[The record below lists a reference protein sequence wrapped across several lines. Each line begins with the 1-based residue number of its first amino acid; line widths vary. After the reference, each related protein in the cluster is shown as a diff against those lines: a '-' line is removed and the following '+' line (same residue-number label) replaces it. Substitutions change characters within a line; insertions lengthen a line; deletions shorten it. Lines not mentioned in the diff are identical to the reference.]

1 MAGQHEQANDGTLSA
16 GVEMLD
22 VFVELLSKV
31 DAPTRPGE
39 FYGRICQAVC
49 RLTAMERVVL
59 FLYDD
64 VLGSVRAVGSWGIDP
79 ELLADVDANL
89 EESPLAR
96 RALAEDRVIE
106 VSERIEEEVPG
117 EYARLLGLTTLTCT
131 PLSAGGRWFGVLFA
145 DRGGGQ
151 SMLTDSERHAMWTL
165 GKVAALAESARIAT
179 RHQER
184 TRGMEDRIGLAR
196 EIHERVIQRLFGVS
210 LVLSAGQE
218 LGRAERLRAADEIQ
232 TALADLRSALHRP
245 LARRSRA
252 THRTLREE
260 LGRLGRRH
268 PELALRVRWDHPE
281 PLPPELE
288 PLAQSVLAEA
298 LRNAQKHADPSQ
310 VDVSVGSRDGAFVL
324 EVVNDRVREGSRGTG
339 MGLRLAQ
346 FEALE
351 QGGVLEFGPLEPDR
365 WRLRL
370 LVPLVDE

>member
-1 MAGQHEQANDGTLSA
+1 MGAQNEQVQDATLAA

-22 VFVELLSKV
+22 VFVALLSEV
-31 DAPTRPGE
+31 DAPSRSRE

-49 RLTAMERVVL
+49 RMTAMDRVVL

-64 VLGSVRAVGSWGIDP
+64 ALGSVRAVGSWGMDP
-79 ELLADVDANL
+79 QLLANVDATL
-89 EESPLAR
+89 DESPLAQ
-96 RALAEDRVIE
+96 RALAEDSVIE
-106 VSERIEEEVPG
+106 VSERIEEEVPA
-117 EYARLLGLTTLTCT
+117 EYARLMGVTTLTCT

-145 DRGGGQ
+145 DRSGGPVA
-151 SMLTDSERHAMWTL
+151 LTDSERHTMWTI

-184 TRGMEDRIGLAR
+184 TRGMEDRIALAR

-210 LVLSAGQE
+210 LVLSAEQE
-218 LGRAERLRAADEIQ
+218 LGRAERLRAAEEIE
-232 TALADLRSALHRP
+232 TALGDLRSALRRP

-252 THRTLREE
+252 TDRTLREE
-260 LGRLGRRH
+260 LGRLRRRH
-268 PELALRVRWDHPE
+268 PELGLRVRWNHLG
-281 PLPPELE
+281 PLPEELE

-298 LRNAQKHADPSQ
+298 LRNAQKHADPSR
-310 VDVSVGSRDGAFVL
+310 VEVSVGSRDGAFVL
-324 EVVNDRVREGSRGTG
+324 EVVNDRVRDGSRGTG

-351 QGGVLEFGPLEPDR
+351 RGGVLEFGRLEPDR
-365 WRLRL
+365 WRVRL